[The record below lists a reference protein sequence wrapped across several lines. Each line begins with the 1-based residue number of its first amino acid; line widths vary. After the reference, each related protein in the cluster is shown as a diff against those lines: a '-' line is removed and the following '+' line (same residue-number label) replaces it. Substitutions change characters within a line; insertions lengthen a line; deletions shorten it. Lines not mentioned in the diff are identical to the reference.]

1 MFETAVVR
9 ARAADRR
16 LLSLSVLAHSAI
28 VAAVLAASVASTR
41 LPTEAPKQMMPVI
54 YTRPLPAMVTPTPPR
69 APAPHLGKPAPGQA
83 RLPVLHTLTAPQVIP
98 ATIPSVLPAA
108 DSLPSDDIGVLEGK
122 KDSVGNDP
130 QAPPDPSGPLVAG
143 TGGVT
148 SPVAIHRVEP
158 VFPPAM
164 LRAGMGGWVVMQCI
178 IDRSGHIRDVSVV
191 RSSFGAFEQPA
202 IDAVQKWVF
211 MPGTLNRQP
220 VDVIFE
226 LTVKF
231 EVR

>member
-9 ARAADRR
+9 ARVADRR
-16 LLSLSVLAHSAI
+16 LLSLSVVAHSAI
-28 VAAVLAASVASTR
+28 VAAVIAASVASTR
-41 LPTEAPKQMMPVI
+41 LPTEAPKQMRVMFVDHIPPLD
-54 YTRPLPAMVTPTPPR
+54 RPAPPR
-69 APAPHLGKPAPGQA
+69 AAAPHLGKPAAGQA
-83 RLPVLHTLTAPQVIP
+83 RLPVLHTITAPQ
-98 ATIPSVLPAA
+98 TIPSTIPNILPAA
-108 DSLPSDDIGVLEGK
+108 VAPTIDDIGDPVGK
-122 KDSVGNDP
+122 KDSVGDDP
-130 QAPPDPSGPLVAG
+130 QAPSDANGPLIAG
-143 TGGVT
+143 QAGVT
-148 SPVAIHRVEP
+148 SPVAIHRVDP
-158 VFPPAM
+158 VYPPAM
-164 LRAGMGGWVVMQCI
+164 LRAHMGGWVVLQCI

-211 MPGTLNRQP
+211 TPGMLNRQP